1 MQFEKIKH
9 AQSVSKWKEIY
20 TDIFDEDDLRLA
32 QSQGKL
38 GYKFY
43 EWLSAIT
50 IYNTI
55 GYLSLIEKYEMPLH
69 SRKHQVFQSI
79 IPDKVFQYIMSS
91 KTTSTQCPDLF
102 CYNKEKTDWF
112 FCEAKGKGDI
122 FKDDQLKYFESIELL
137 SGKEIFF
144 IKIDKKRSLTG
155 RAIAEQI

>member
-1 MQFEKIKH
+1 
-9 AQSVSKWKEIY
+9 
-20 TDIFDEDDLRLA
+20 
-32 QSQGKL
+32 
-38 GYKFY
+38 
-43 EWLSAIT
+43 
-50 IYNTI
+50 
-55 GYLSLIEKYEMPLH
+55 MPLH

-112 FCEAKGKGDI
+112 FCEVKGKGDI